1 MTGNAKKGTYFRLY
15 INNYKLVEAITCFS
29 KEPFPSS
36 NYIRLFG
43 QHEQVLNNLCTRF
56 DDKLIPDL
64 YRYLGSRL
72 WLWAQMIIY
81 DVVCWSGMC
90 VAMHQRETLE
100 SLREFGA
107 ALLQNNECQTTSTG
121 WRAKVPTRKYT
132 NLVVSMPGPGP
143 GPQKQWYRMLM
154 SQKCEMGWYSS
165 PLPHLTGKISSLN
178 LRERLEVG
186 M

>member
-1 MTGNAKKGTYFRLY
+1 MRKRGRTSDYTLTTISWWRPSRAFQRSLSHPPTTSACLDNMSKSSTTCVLALMTNWSQIFTGTWG
-15 INNYKLVEAITCFS
+15 V
-29 KEPFPSS
+29 
-36 NYIRLFG
+36 
-43 QHEQVLNNLCTRF
+43 
-56 DDKLIPDL
+56 
-64 YRYLGSRL
+64 SRL
-72 WLWAQMIIY
+72 WLWAQMIMY

-165 PLPHLTGKISSLN
+165 PFPHLTGKISSLN